1 VRGVA
6 LYEELDHIREV
17 VVTTTPEGTPI
28 TVGMLGD
35 VEFAPMIRQG
45 AVTRDG
51 RGEVVT
57 GIGMMLMGG
66 NSRVVSAALQEAVDD
81 LAPTL
86 PDGVTIE
93 VFYDRTELVER
104 TIGTVEKNLFE
115 GGDPGHRG
123 AAVHARQHPRR
134 A

>member
-1 VRGVA
+1 
-6 LYEELDHIREV
+6 
-17 VVTTTPEGTPI
+17 
-28 TVGMLGD
+28 MLGA

-66 NSRVVSAALQEAVDD
+66 NSRTVSRALQEAVDE

-86 PDGVTIE
+86 PDGVTVE

-104 TIGTVEKNLFE
+104 TIGTKAGTGGSSGVAYLRATLFQPLFP
-115 GGDPGHRG
+115 DLW
-123 AAVHARQHPRR
+123 AIR
-134 A
+134 ASL